1 MKKENKSALRVQ
13 NGIEQPLHVNEKVL
27 SKLLEK
33 KNKKID
39 LEKIFKG
46 ILAHDRVELSKGITL
61 IESNLPAHQD
71 LAQQLIER
79 CLPYAGNSIRI
90 GITGAPGSG
99 KSTFIEAL
107 GNYLINHQHH
117 VAVLAIDPSSHI
129 SGGSILGDKT
139 RMEKLSASPH
149 AFIRPSPSGGIL
161 GGVARK
167 TKESIILCEAAGFD
181 IILIETV
188 GVGQSEIAAHSM
200 VDFFTLIHIPG
211 AGDELQGIKRGIME
225 LVDAVLINKAEQEN
239 LFKAQLARDQIQ
251 NALHY
256 MPIPPSGIPVFV
268 GLISALYEE
277 GIDVFWNHVMF
288 YVEKTRQSGFFYQ
301 KRKMQEVN
309 RFEQTLIELF
319 MDHIRHHPE
328 INRIKTELEQLIF
341 HQKISPYTAAIQL
354 YEKFKLPSK

>member
-13 NGIEQPLHVNEKVL
+13 DGVEQPLHVNEKAL
-27 SKLLEK
+27 SRLSGRRSPKVDVE
-33 KNKKID
+33 
-39 LEKIFKG
+39 EIFKG
-46 ILAHDRVELSKGITL
+46 ILSHDRVALSKAITL
-61 IESNLPAHQD
+61 VESNLPAHQEQ
-71 LAQQLIER
+71 AQQLIER

-99 KSTFIEAL
+99 KSTFIEAF
-107 GNYLINHQHH
+107 GNYLITQNHR

-139 RMEKLSASPH
+139 RMERLSVSPQ

-181 IILIETV
+181 IILVETV
-188 GVGQSEIAAHSM
+188 GVGQSEVAARSM

-225 LVDAVLINKAEQEN
+225 LVDAVLINKAEKEN
-239 LFKAQLARDQIQ
+239 MAKAQLARDQIK

-256 MPIPPSGIPVFV
+256 MPLPPSGIPVFV

-277 GIDVFWNHVMF
+277 GIEPFWKHVLH
-288 YVEKTRQSGFFYQ
+288 YIEITRESGYFYQ
-301 KRKMQEVN
+301 NRKMQEIS

-319 MDHIRHHPE
+319 LDHIRNHPE
-328 INRIKTELEQLIF
+328 INQVKTELEQLIY
-341 HQKISPYTAAIQL
+341 HQKISPYAAAIKL
-354 YEKFKLPSK
+354 YEKFKLP